1 MTYKMTKLKLAYR
14 YRQRS
19 GRYSDL
25 FTYKNEIY
33 IQINYDF
40 QIFMSLSFENSWFK
54 SLRSWEINR
63 SSKDRFTKLV
73 IIIYQHLGYRN
84 MFYWREMLRITL
96 KTRRTIKLIFRQL
109 TLEKPIRI
117 IIFERTRRYLGL
129 GILPNLFV
137 IRRDELVRNK
147 DYQRHNWFKS
157 ETNELMERRRIE

>member
-63 SSKDRFTKLV
+63 SSKDRFTKSV

-84 MFYWREMLRITL
+84 MFYWRGMLRITL

-117 IIFERTRRYLGL
+117 IIFERTSFYL
-129 GILPNLFV
+129 
-137 IRRDELVRNK
+137 
-147 DYQRHNWFKS
+147 
-157 ETNELMERRRIE
+157 